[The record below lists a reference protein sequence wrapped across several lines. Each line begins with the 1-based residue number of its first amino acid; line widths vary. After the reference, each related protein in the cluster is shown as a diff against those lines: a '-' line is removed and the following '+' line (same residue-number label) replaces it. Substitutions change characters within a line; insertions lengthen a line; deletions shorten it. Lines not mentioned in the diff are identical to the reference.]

1 MSCEILTNSKISDK
15 DFLQVMIKHHIEA
28 IDMSRLVL
36 NTTENDNIQDYA
48 RRSIFNQE
56 NEIHL
61 MERLSKNIPNLQ
73 GDKGLKTCNCGN
85 KILTNNID
93 YGYPNIFSNVALSCN
108 PDTFASLITPNS
120 NYKLVDTNSTPT
132 PTTTPYAA
140 AIISTSTNE
149 PTSTS
154 MPTFAPT
161 FAPTYMPTLIDTD
174 YINHMVSH
182 HKTGIELSKLVMRT
196 TTEPKILNLAQT
208 IVLEQ
213 EKEMFILI
221 NLNNCT
227 KYDWRKIIKQ

>member
-15 DFLQVMIKHHIEA
+15 DFLQVMIKHHMEA
-28 IDMSRLVL
+28 INMSQLVL

-56 NEIHL
+56 NETHL

-73 GDKGLKTCNCGN
+73 GDTNIKTCNCGN

-140 AIISTSTNE
+140 AIISTSIPTL
-149 PTSTS
+149 TSTH
-154 MPTFAPT
+154 
-161 FAPTYMPTLIDTD
+161 MPTLTDTD